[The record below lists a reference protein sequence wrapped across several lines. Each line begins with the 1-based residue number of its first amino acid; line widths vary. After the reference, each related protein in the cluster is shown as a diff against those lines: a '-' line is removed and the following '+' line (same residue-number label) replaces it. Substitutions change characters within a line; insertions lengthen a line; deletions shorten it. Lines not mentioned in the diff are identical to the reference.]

1 MGPQGQVS
9 FNWQHSDNDWNNW
22 MTNGWSGQWDDQWMT
37 NNWRSGNWDKNWM
50 NFENGN
56 YWCNEWDPDC
66 HYHNNWMSTNWNG
79 NWNSNWN
86 GNWMSGNRW
95 YGDSW
100 NGNSFWGQP
109 RWMRQSGMYR
119 YGNDWNYPQR
129 HSYQYSLDW

>member
-1 MGPQGQVS
+1 MGSYSWTDRFGNGMSGWTRSFWNKNRMGPQGQVS
-9 FNWQHSDNDWNNW
+9 FNWQHSDNDWNN
-22 MTNGWSGQWDDQWMT
+22 
-37 NNWRSGNWDKNWM
+37 
-50 NFENGN
+50 FENNN

-66 HYHNNWMSTNWNG
+66 HYHNNWMSNNWYG

-86 GNWMSGNRW
+86 GNWMNGNRW

-109 RWMRQSGMYR
+109 RWMRQSRMYR